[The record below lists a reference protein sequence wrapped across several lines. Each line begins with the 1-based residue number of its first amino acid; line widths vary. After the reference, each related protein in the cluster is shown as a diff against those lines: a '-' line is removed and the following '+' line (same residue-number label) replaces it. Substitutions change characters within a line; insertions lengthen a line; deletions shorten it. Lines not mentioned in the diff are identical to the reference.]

1 MRYTVSVERNGTLQE
16 KAYYLIMRTV
26 IAVASHKRY
35 PVREDKLYLPVM
47 AGSVFMTSEETSGY
61 LRDDSGDNI
70 SDRNPGYS
78 ELTVLYW
85 MWKHCDADNIGICHY
100 RRYFT
105 VKSFLRRSI
114 SFAGISK
121 RSNGK
126 LNAVLTYDEADEL
139 LKDNRIIL
147 PAPRNYFIE
156 TNYSQFAHAHGAE
169 ALDEARSILEAEYR
183 DAFDRRMS
191 MTSGHRFNMFIMRK
205 SLMDEY
211 CTWLFG
217 VLFELER
224 RLGLNGSQACS
235 DRIYGFVAE
244 RLLDVWIDAKGYEY
258 YEIPWIFM
266 EREHNIRKITGLI
279 IRKLRA
285 AQGKRRKKL

>member
-1 MRYTVSVERNGTLQE
+1 
-16 KAYYLIMRTV
+16 MRTV
-26 IAVASHKRY
+26 IAVAAHKRY

-78 ELTVLYW
+78 ELTALYW

-169 ALDEARSILEAEYR
+169 ALDEARSILETEYR

-191 MTSGHRFNMFIMRK
+191 MTSGHRFNMFSMRK
-205 SLMDEY
+205 SLMDE
-211 CTWLFG
+211 
-217 VLFELER
+217 
-224 RLGLNGSQACS
+224 
-235 DRIYGFVAE
+235 
-244 RLLDVWIDAKGYEY
+244 
-258 YEIPWIFM
+258 
-266 EREHNIRKITGLI
+266 
-279 IRKLRA
+279 
-285 AQGKRRKKL
+285 